1 VIDFSPHA
9 KERMIDRGISE
20 EQVLDVISNPDKKLK
35 DLKTGRDVYVKDGI
49 FVILEDNLV
58 VTVWYSNNWVKVVE
72 RKVRSGKWAEG

>member
-1 VIDFSPHA
+1 MIDFSPHA